1 MLLGESLE
9 DYLECIVMLADEDA
23 TGRVRSVDIAKR
35 LNVSKPSVN
44 KAMNILKEKGFIRQ
58 EAYSDIEL
66 TSAGREMANMILN
79 RHTTIRTFL
88 EEVLGVS
95 ADNAEHDACK
105 IEHIISEE
113 TFEKIKNFKK

>member
-9 DYLECIVMLADEDA
+9 DYLECIVMLSENEP

-44 KAMNILKEKGFIRQ
+44 KAMNILKEKGFIKQ

-66 TSAGREMANMILN
+66 TKAGKEMANMILE
-79 RHTTIRTFL
+79 RHKAICTFL
-88 EEVLGVS
+88 EDVLGVS
-95 ADNAEHDACK
+95 KENAEHDACK

-113 TFEKIKNFKK
+113 TYNKIKEFKK

>member
-9 DYLECIVMLADEDA
+9 DYLECIVMLSENEP
-23 TGRVRSVDIAKR
+23 TGRVRSVDIAR
-35 LNVSKPSVN
+35 HLNVSKPSVN

-58 EAYSDIEL
+58 EAYSGIEL
-66 TSAGREMANMILN
+66 TNAGKEMAQMILN
-79 RHTTIRTFL
+79 RHNTIRTFL

-95 ADNAEHDACK
+95 SENAEHDACK

-113 TFEKIKNFKK
+113 TFEKISTYKK

>member
-9 DYLECIVMLADEDA
+9 DYLECIVMLSENEP
-23 TGRVRSVDIAKR
+23 TGRVRSVDIAR
-35 LNVSKPSVN
+35 HLNVSKPSVN

-58 EAYSDIEL
+58 EAYSGIEL
-66 TSAGREMANMILN
+66 TNAGKEMAKMILN
-79 RHTTIRTFL
+79 RHNTIRTFL

-95 ADNAEHDACK
+95 SENAEHDACK

-113 TFEKIKNFKK
+113 TFEKISTYKK

>member
-9 DYLECIVMLADEDA
+9 DYLECIVMLSENEP
-23 TGRVRSVDIAKR
+23 TGRVRSVDIAR
-35 LNVSKPSVN
+35 HLNVSKPSVN

-58 EAYSDIEL
+58 EAYSGIEL
-66 TSAGREMANMILN
+66 TNAGKEMAKMILN
-79 RHTTIRTFL
+79 RHNTIRTFL

-95 ADNAEHDACK
+95 SENAEHDACK

-113 TFEKIKNFKK
+113 TFEKISAYKK